1 MRLQLFVAPAIAL
14 VALAALPAVGQQ
26 PVKTKTAAKTWTP
39 PKTPWGD
46 PDLQGVWPGNMG
58 VPMQRAKAMGTR
70 TELTDEE
77 FAQREAAAKRNG
89 AADSIEFAPKDQR
102 IGIGP
107 PSYWTERG
115 KPTRQASL
123 VVDPPDGRIPPVTPE
138 AKAIQAKTPAEWFA
152 V

>member
-1 MRLQLFVAPAIAL
+1 MQCRSISALILAPLLF
-14 VALAALPAVGQQ
+14 AALGSTQQ
-26 PVKTKTAAKTWTP
+26 ATKTYTP

-46 PDLQGVWPGNMG
+46 PDLQGIWPGNMG
-58 VPMQRAKAMGTR
+58 VPMQRPKTMGER

-77 FAQREAAAKRNG
+77 YSRRVDQSQKAS
-89 AADSIEFAPKDQR
+89 AADAVEFAPADQR

-123 VVDPPDGRIPPVTPE
+123 VIDPPDGRL
-138 AKAIQAKTPAEWFA
+138 
-152 V
+152 